1 MAALIDTELD
11 RILRGVSRSIFLTLK
26 VAPRRTRRQLAVGYL
41 FCRAADTI
49 ADTRLVSVA
58 RRQELLGTFRD
69 QFTPASQRDG
79 AATELAA
86 ALDSPQAVPE
96 EYELLARLG
105 DCFSALEALE
115 PGDQER
121 IHHLVRTLTQGMALD
136 LARFPPEESGELRA
150 LESDRELDDYT
161 YYVAGCVGEFW
172 TELHAAHLPALRH
185 WVVDDMRQRGKRFGQ
200 GLQFTNI
207 LRDVRADLEI
217 GRCYFPAPALTAAG
231 LTLEDLRAHRAPVR
245 SRELFHRYL
254 RVALGHYQEGW
265 SYTLAIPRRLPRLRL
280 ACAWPLLLGL
290 RTLALLHASPDPYA
304 PGSHHKVTRS
314 EVRSILRRS
323 ALRVGS
329 NRGLER
335 LYRELAAGLPR

>member
-58 RRQELLGTFRD
+58 RRQQLLGAFRD
-69 QFTPASQRDG
+69 QFTPARKRDG
-79 AATELAA
+79 AVRELAA
-86 ALDSPQAVPE
+86 SLDSPQAIPE
-96 EYELLARLG
+96 EYELLERLG
-105 DCFSALEALE
+105 DCFAALEALE
-115 PGDQER
+115 PEDQKR
-121 IHHLVRTLTQGMALD
+121 IHCLVQTLTQGMALD
-136 LARFPPEESGELRA
+136 LARFPPEESGEVRA
-150 LESDRELDDYT
+150 LESDQELDDYT

-172 TELHAAHLPALRH
+172 TELHAAHLRALRH
-185 WVVDDMRQRGKRFGQ
+185 WDLDDMRQRGKRFGQ
-200 GLQFTNI
+200 GLQMTNI
-207 LRDVRADLEI
+207 LRDFRADLEI
-217 GRCYFPAPALTAAG
+217 GRCYFPTPALTAAG
-231 LTLEDLRAHRAPVR
+231 LTLEDLRAHRAPTR
-245 SRELFHRYL
+245 SRELFQHYL
-254 RVALGHYQEGW
+254 RVALEHYQEGW
-265 SYTLAIPRRLPRLRL
+265 SYTLSIPRRLPRLRL

-290 RTLALLHASPDPYA
+290 RTLALLHVSPDPYA
-304 PGSHHKVTRS
+304 PGSHHKVTRP

-335 LYRELAAGLPR
+335 LYRELAVGLPR